1 MAANMQYHRITSIT
15 DPLFADMHRL
25 MQEVFPPEE
34 VLEFDLWKEP
44 LEDPGIRVFV
54 AVLDGKVVGTT
65 EYRYYE
71 DFNVAMTDFTIIGK
85 PGLGIGRYLWK
96 QRQEDLHALAAA
108 SGKELSG
115 MFAEI
120 YDPYRDLEHEF
131 GGVKPMDPFVRREVL
146 SHLGYK
152 RLDFPYVHPSW
163 NNDGEAVSG
172 LDLCF
177 MPADYEQEELSAAL
191 IVQFLER
198 YYSVL
203 DHKPQ
208 QWLDMTA
215 DLKHKETVALLPI

>member
-1 MAANMQYHRITSIT
+1 MEYYRITSIQ
-15 DPLFADMHRL
+15 DPLFKKMHQL
-25 MQEVFPPEE
+25 MQDVFPPEE

-54 AVLDGKVVGTT
+54 AVHEGNVVGAT

-71 DFNVAMTDFTIIGK
+71 DFNVAMTDFTIIGQA
-85 PGLGIGRYLWK
+85 GLGIGPYLANNRLK
-96 QRQEDLHALAAA
+96 DLHALAAA
-108 SGKELSG
+108 NGKRMFG

-120 YDPYRDLEHEF
+120 YDPYRIEDHEF
-131 GGVKPMDPFVRREVL
+131 GGVKPMDPYVRREVL

-163 NNDGEAVSG
+163 NNDGEAVTG

-177 MPADYEQEELSAAL
+177 LPMEDGVNEVPADL
-191 IVQFLER
+191 IVQFLRR

-203 DHKPQ
+203 SNKPNSWNEMIEQ
-208 QWLDMTA
+208 LEAKDS
-215 DLKHKETVALLPI
+215 VGLLPL

>member
-1 MAANMQYHRITSIT
+1 MEYIRITSIE
-15 DPLFADMHRL
+15 DPLFNQMHQL
-25 MQEVFPPEE
+25 MQDVFPPEE

-54 AVLDGKVVGTT
+54 AVHNRKVIGAT

-71 DFNVAMTDFTIIGK
+71 DFNVAMTDFTIIGQA
-85 PGLGIGRYLWK
+85 GLGIGPFLANKRL
-96 QRQEDLHALAAA
+96 EDLIYLA
-108 SGKELSG
+108 SINGNRLFG

-120 YDPYRDLEHEF
+120 YDPYRVKHYEF
-131 GGVKPMDPFVRREVL
+131 GGVKPMNPYVRREVL

-163 NNDGEAVSG
+163 NNDGEAVTG

-177 MPADYEQEELSAAL
+177 LPMEARVNEVQTEL
-191 IVQFLER
+191 IVKFLRR

-203 DHKPQ
+203 SNKPES
-208 QWLDMTA
+208 WHAMIENLRANDKA
-215 DLKHKETVALLPI
+215 ALLPI

>member
-1 MAANMQYHRITSIT
+1 MEYIRITSIE
-15 DPLFADMHRL
+15 DPLFSKMHQL

-34 VLEFDLWKEP
+34 VLDFALWKEP

-54 AVLDGKVVGTT
+54 AVHEGEVVGAT

-71 DFNVAMTDFTIIGK
+71 DFNVAMTDFTIIGQA
-85 PGLGIGRYLWK
+85 GLGIGRFLAK
-96 QRQEDLHALAAA
+96 KRSEDLNVLATA
-108 SGKELSG
+108 SGQEIHG

-120 YDPYRDLEHEF
+120 YDPYRVAHYEF
-131 GGVKPMDPFVRREVL
+131 GGVKPMDPYVRREVL

-163 NNDGEAVSG
+163 NNDGEAVTG

-177 MPADYEQEELSAAL
+177 LPSNDELTKVEADL
-191 IVQFLER
+191 IIKFLRR

-203 DHKPQ
+203 PNKPQ
-208 QWLDMTA
+208 AWNDMVQYLESFKTIN
-215 DLKHKETVALLPI
+215 LQPL

>member
-1 MAANMQYHRITSIT
+1 MEYIRITNIE
-15 DPLFADMHRL
+15 DPLFRKMHNL
-25 MQEVFPPEE
+25 MKEVFPPEE
-34 VLEFDLWKEP
+34 VLEFSLWKEP

-54 AVLDGKVVGTT
+54 AIHEDEVVGTT

-71 DFNVAMTDFTIIGK
+71 DWNVAMTDFTIIGRE
-85 PGLGIGRYLWK
+85 GLGIGRFLAQHRLK
-96 QRQEDLHALAAA
+96 DLNALAAA
-108 SGKELSG
+108 NGTELFG

-120 YDPYRDLEHEF
+120 YDPYRVQEYEF

-152 RLDFPYVHPSW
+152 RTEINYVHPSW

-177 MPADYEQEELSAAL
+177 MPGDDEVHELSAEL
-191 IVQFLER
+191 IVSFLKR

-203 DHKPQ
+203 PEKPQ
-208 QWLDMTA
+208 AWNDMVA
-215 DLKHKETVALLPI
+215 KLEQQEMVALLPL